1 MTPRLSTSLCLLLLL
16 LFPAQQALADTVVCD
31 ADDGGLD
38 LPEGFCAQVVA
49 DQLGFARHLVVTRNN
64 DVYVAIADRD
74 DTPGGLVGL
83 RDSTGDG
90 RLNEQIRF
98 GERGGTGIAMAEG
111 YLYFGED
118 RRVLRY
124 RLHGK
129 HLGPED
135 DPEIIAY
142 EFPEQD
148 QHGARSLALDGR
160 GGLYVNVG
168 APSNNCQRQDRQ
180 LGSPGQVPCP
190 ELSQGAGIWRFTMD
204 QRRQSLADAEQVASG
219 IRNAVAIAWNPR
231 DEVLYAA
238 QHGRDQ
244 LGSNWPHLFDD
255 AQNAELPSEELL
267 RVEVGSN
274 FGWPYCYHDAIRD
287 RRVLAPEYGGN
298 GETVR
303 NCDRYAK
310 PELAFPAHM
319 APNDLLFYRGAGF
332 PEHYRNGAFI
342 AFHGSWD
349 RSPLEQR
356 GYKVAFV
363 PTDEYGRVDND
374 TEWEV
379 FADGFTGT
387 DAPPRTPEDARF
399 RPMGLAQGPDG
410 SLYISDS
417 QVGRIWRVHYIG
429 ETQSRSRGFRRQ
441 AERLLERFM
450 GRHFDS
456 NLQ

>member
-1 MTPRLSTSLCLLLLL
+1 MTPRLSISLCLLLLL
-16 LFPAQQALADTVVCD
+16 LLPAPSIIADSVVCD
-31 ADDGGLD
+31 ADDGGLT

-49 DQLGFARHLVVTRNN
+49 DRLGHARHLAVSRNH
-64 DVYVAIADRD
+64 DVYVAIAEHDGVA
-74 DTPGGLVGL
+74 GGLVGL

-90 RLNEQIRF
+90 RLDEQIRF
-98 GERGGTGIAMAEG
+98 GERGGTGIALAGG

-124 RLHGK
+124 RLHGE

-135 DPEIIAY
+135 DPEVVAY
-142 EFPEQD
+142 DFPEQE
-148 QHGARSLALDGR
+148 QHSARSLALDGN

-190 ELSQGAGIWRFTMD
+190 ELSRGAGIWRFAVD
-204 QRRQSLADAEQVASG
+204 QRGQSQRDAEQVAGG
-219 IRNAVAIAWNPR
+219 IRNAVAMAWNPR
-231 DEVLYAA
+231 DGALYAA

-267 RVEVGSN
+267 RIETGSN
-274 FGWPYCYHDAIRD
+274 FGWPYCYHDPIRD
-287 RRVLAPEYGGN
+287 HRVLAPEYGGN

-303 NCDRYAK
+303 NCDTYPQ

-332 PEHYRNGAFI
+332 PERYRNGAFI

-349 RSPLEQR
+349 RAPLEQR

-363 PTDEYGRVDND
+363 PTDADGRVENGKQ
-374 TEWEV
+374 WEV
-379 FADGFTGT
+379 FADGFTGSET
-387 DAPPRTPEDARF
+387 PPRMPEDARY

-417 QVGRIWRVHYIG
+417 QVGRIWRVQYIG
-429 ETQSRSRGFRRQ
+429 GTERRSRGLRRQ
-441 AERLLERFM
+441 AERLLERF
-450 GRHFDS
+450 R
-456 NLQ
+456 